1 MKKWITILAAVLLLA
16 CPVTALTTEPA
27 PAAVPERHGVP
38 VYGICQSSRNYYE
51 ITLGV
56 HGLDTVVLPDGVT
69 IRGNGPTQPE
79 GSVTL
84 TITAENSGD
93 KTLFYMDGNA
103 QTRRLTSTAAV
114 GGLSFRMEQTGYYL
128 LEKTE
133 VHRRPSHSG
142 GTGTPDKTGTSQTTE
157 SPETGD
163 TTPLLLYQLALAP
176 AGWRWQRRCAA
187 AERQSAETTE
197 KPHGLCRAALCLCQS
212 CSAAARSVSMGRAR
226 SNSTPYQAAAGSV
239 RVTWMHRRVK
249 SAARRKASCRGMPRT
264 MPATAVAEKM
274 SPVP

>member
-1 MKKWITILAAVLLLA
+1 MKKWITILAAVLLLLT
-16 CPVTALTTEPA
+16 CPVTALAAEPA
-27 PAAVPERHGVP
+27 PAAMPERHGVP

-56 HGLDTVVLPDGVT
+56 HGLDTVVLPDGATIRGSSDSAADNGLRIIIIPVT
-69 IRGNGPTQPE
+69 AQEEAEAYAWAADAAAQLGKDPVIYYFAFRRGNGPTQPE

-103 QTRRLTSTAAV
+103 QTRRLTSTAAA

-142 GTGTPDKTGTSQTTE
+142 GTGTPDKTGTSQTAE

-163 TTPLLLYQLALAP
+163 TTPLLLYQLALGASGL
-176 AGWRWQRRCAA
+176 ALAA
-187 AERQSAETTE
+187 ALRRGRKTER
-197 KPHGLCRAALCLCQS
+197 
-212 CSAAARSVSMGRAR
+212 
-226 SNSTPYQAAAGSV
+226 
-239 RVTWMHRRVK
+239 
-249 SAARRKASCRGMPRT
+249 
-264 MPATAVAEKM
+264 
-274 SPVP
+274 